1 MRNVLIRPH
10 DNHASCLAI
19 DAAHCK
25 DVITALDVGAKYLLV
40 VVKSVTSLPREKECG
55 HSLDGE
61 FTMMLLEYCTDLD
74 HRINIVATARIL
86 SDRRVLIFLDKIAQL
101 TDGTA

>member
-25 DVITALDVGAKYLLV
+25 DVITALMSAQ
-40 VVKSVTSLPREKECG
+40 
-55 HSLDGE
+55 
-61 FTMMLLEYCTDLD
+61 
-74 HRINIVATARIL
+74 NIY
-86 SDRRVLIFLDKIAQL
+86 S
-101 TDGTA
+101 